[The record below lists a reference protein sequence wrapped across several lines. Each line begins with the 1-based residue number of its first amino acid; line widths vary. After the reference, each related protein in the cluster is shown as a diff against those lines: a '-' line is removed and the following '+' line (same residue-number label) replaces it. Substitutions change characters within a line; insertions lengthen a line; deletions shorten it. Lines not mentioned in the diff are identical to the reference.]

1 MRRAPSRRAE
11 ARRPDRRCLTCP
23 RTGTRRRQSP
33 RWLARRRRDQSIP
46 RTIRPPAARAR
57 RSLGRMAGAEQ
68 SQGAGP
74 PTPRYRTPA
83 CIAAAKW
90 TVIADHVVGPRALV
104 QSIHVLRNE
113 RESVSLAPARDQ
125 LMAGV
130 GLTSR
135 DSSAPPVIPLP
146 DQLRVAPERLRGREL
161 LRPERSPEATGSTK
175 RRDTA
180 CRGNSCACEHRQPA
194 RRRDPRRDLSHLVR
208 HVCTMP

>member
-1 MRRAPSRRAE
+1 MLDVPT
-11 ARRPDRRCLTCP
+11 DRNTS
-23 RTGTRRRQSP
+23 QAVAA
-33 RWLARRRRDQSIP
+33 LARAATAGSIDSP
-46 RTIRPPAARAR
+46 NHTTAGRASAPQLGQDGGSGTIAGR
-57 RSLGRMAGAEQ
+57 RSPLRGTALPRA
-68 SQGAGP
+68 SQPPNGP
-74 PTPRYRTPA
+74 
-83 CIAAAKW
+83 
-90 TVIADHVVGPRALV
+90 VIADHVVGPRALV